1 MSSGTPKGS
10 MKNHEK
16 QLGWKTEEFLPLGE
30 EKPLQNS
37 WPDEHPPRSRCTC
50 VKVNNQ
56 ESNKEGL
63 PLGVCT
69 AGSGTAS
76 LVFHASKLTGC
87 LWVPDFRKSLTGKRQ
102 LWLIFS
108 VQLLLVPKKG
118 GVASK
123 IHLFLLKWK
132 LFKLK
137 IGRQII
143 WKNLNVPGNGKSSCV
158 TWLWI
163 QRTFKYWS
171 NFWTYI
177 LKTS

>member
-1 MSSGTPKGS
+1 MKNTLMSSGTPKGS

-37 WPDEHPPRSRCTC
+37 WPDEHPPGSRCTC

-76 LVFHASKLTGC
+76 LVFHVSKLTGC
-87 LWVPDFRKSLTGKRQ
+87 LWVPDFRKSLTGKRHNQ
-102 LWLIFS
+102 I
-108 VQLLLVPKKG
+108 
-118 GVASK
+118 SK
-123 IHLFLLKWK
+123 MISIMINF
-132 LFKLK
+132 FCP
-137 IGRQII
+137 I
-143 WKNLNVPGNGKSSCV
+143 
-158 TWLWI
+158 
-163 QRTFKYWS
+163 TFGP
-171 NFWTYI
+171 
-177 LKTS
+177 

>member
-102 LWLIFS
+102 L
-108 VQLLLVPKKG
+108 
-118 GVASK
+118 
-123 IHLFLLKWK
+123 
-132 LFKLK
+132 
-137 IGRQII
+137 
-143 WKNLNVPGNGKSSCV
+143 
-158 TWLWI
+158 
-163 QRTFKYWS
+163 
-171 NFWTYI
+171 
-177 LKTS
+177 